1 MGVVAASLCDA
12 KPATGR
18 LLHLRCRGRA
28 LISRAAKSQDGEE
41 YDRYQ
46 NQADRKADTFSEAF
60 REIDRED
67 DKEDRKAD

>member
-1 MGVVAASLCDA
+1 MLPTRSAAGHG
-12 KPATGR
+12 P
-18 LLHLRCRGRA
+18 LHLRCRGRA
-28 LISRAAKSQDGEE
+28 LISRAAKSQDREE

-46 NQADRKADTFSEAF
+46 DQADRKADTFSEAF